1 MNAGKTKCN
10 FLKSIRR
17 EIATQYDLV
26 YNPEECTNE
35 GECSGTCP
43 KCEAELA
50 DLQRQLDARGIKDVE
65 LLEMA
70 TKGPEMDPEEFTE
83 TSPLGGLIVDFLQK
97 QNERCTPSIEQGFF

>member
-1 MNAGKTKCN
+1 M
-10 FLKSIRR
+10 
-17 EIATQYDLV
+17 

-65 LLEMA
+65 LLDM
-70 TKGPEMDPEEFTE
+70 TIKGSEMDPKEFTE
-83 TSPLGGLIVDFLQK
+83 ISPLIVDYLQK
-97 QNERCTPSIEQGFF
+97 QNERCTPSIEQGFI